1 MYRHA
6 VVTALD
12 LPAYFARIAYNGPS
26 EPTLRVLRSLVARH
40 SSAIAFE
47 NLDPLLGHPV
57 DLDPAALVTKLVRA
71 RRGGYCQEHNSLFH
85 DVLSDL
91 GFSVVAL
98 GGRVFWT
105 REEGQPAPLTHRLTL
120 VELPEGRFIAD
131 VGFGGPCPT
140 APLRLEPGLEQAT
153 PHGVYRFGRDGKV
166 FELQLRVDDHWRAM
180 YRFNLAEQTR
190 ADFEVANW
198 YTSTHPR
205 SLFTQNLVVCRIV
218 GETRVNLLNTNLSV
232 RQPND
237 RVEHRVLAG
246 AEELGRVLEDVMDL
260 MLPAAAE
267 TIWAKAV
274 RNPEAPRH
282 C

>member
-1 MYRHA
+1 MYPGLGVYRHA
-6 VVTALD
+6 MSSAVD
-12 LPAYFARIAYNGPS
+12 LPAYFTRIGYAGLS
-26 EPTLRVLRSLVARH
+26 EPTLAVLQALVAQHLSR
-40 SSAIAFE
+40 IAFE
-47 NLDPLLGHPV
+47 NLDPLLGRPV
-57 DLDPAALVTKLVRA
+57 ELDPAALVAKLVRA
-71 RRGGYCQEHNSLFH
+71 NRGGYCQEHNSLFH
-85 DVLSDL
+85 DVLADL

-98 GGRVFWT
+98 GGRVLWT

-153 PHGVYRFGRDGKV
+153 PHGVYRFSRDGKV
-166 FELQLRVDDHWRAM
+166 FELQLRVDDRWQAM
-180 YRFNLAEQTR
+180 YRFDLAAQTR

-218 GETRVNLLNTNLSV
+218 SETRVNLLNANLSV
-232 RQPND
+232 RQPSE

-246 AEELGRVLEDVMDL
+246 AEELGQVLREVMDL
-260 MLPAAAE
+260 ALPAAAE
-267 TIWAKAV
+267 TIWAKVV
-274 RNPEAPRH
+274 RNP
-282 C
+282 

>member
-6 VVTALD
+6 VVIALD
-12 LPAYFARIAYNGPS
+12 LPAYFARIAYTGPS

-40 SSAIAFE
+40 LSAIAFE
-47 NLDPLLGHPV
+47 NLDPFLGHPA
-57 DLDPAALVTKLVRA
+57 DLDPAALVAKLVRA

-85 DVLSDL
+85 DVLSAL
-91 GFSVVAL
+91 GFSVLAL
-98 GGRVFWT
+98 GVRVLWT
-105 REEGQPAPLTHRLTL
+105 RAEGQPAPLTHRLTL

-153 PHGVYRFGRDGKV
+153 PHGVYRFSRDGKV
-166 FELQLRVDDHWRAM
+166 FELQLRVDDRWQAM
-180 YRFNLAEQTR
+180 YRFDLAAQTR

-218 GETRVNLLNTNLSV
+218 GETRINLLNANLSV
-232 RQPND
+232 RQPSE

-246 AEELGRVLEDVMDL
+246 AEELGQVLREVMDL
-260 MLPAAAE
+260 ALPAAAE
-267 TIWAKAV
+267 TIWAKVV
-274 RNPEAPRH
+274 RNP
-282 C
+282 

>member
-6 VVTALD
+6 VVIALD
-12 LPAYFARIAYNGPS
+12 LPAYFARIAYTGPS
-26 EPTLRVLRSLVARH
+26 EPTHRELRSLVARH
-40 SSAIAFE
+40 LSAIAFE
-47 NLDPLLGHPV
+47 NLDPFLGHPA
-57 DLDPAALVTKLVRA
+57 DLDPAALVAKLVRA

-85 DVLSDL
+85 DVLSAL
-91 GFSVVAL
+91 GFSVLAL
-98 GGRVFWT
+98 GGRVLWT
-105 REEGQPAPLTHRLTL
+105 RAEGQPAPLTHRLTL

-153 PHGVYRFGRDGKV
+153 PHGVYRFSRDGKV
-166 FELQLRVDDHWRAM
+166 FELQLRVDDRWQAM
-180 YRFNLAEQTR
+180 YRFDLAAQTR

-218 GETRVNLLNTNLSV
+218 SETRVNLLNANLSV
-232 RQPND
+232 RQPSE

-246 AEELGRVLEDVMDL
+246 AEELGQVLREVMDL
-260 MLPAAAE
+260 ALPAAAE
-267 TIWAKAV
+267 TIWAKVV
-274 RNPEAPRH
+274 RNP
-282 C
+282 

>member
-1 MYRHA
+1 M
-6 VVTALD
+6 VTALD
-12 LPAYFARIAYNGPS
+12 LPAYFARIGYSGPS
-26 EPTLRVLRSLVARH
+26 EPTIAVLRTLVACH
-40 SSAIAFE
+40 LSAIAFE

-85 DVLSDL
+85 DVLFAL

-98 GGRVFWT
+98 GGRVLWT

-120 VELPEGRFIAD
+120 VEFPEGKFITD

-140 APLRLEPGLEQAT
+140 APLRLQPGLEQT
-153 PHGVYRFGRDGKV
+153 TSHGIYRFSRDGDV
-166 FELQLRVDDHWRAM
+166 FELQSRAGDRWQAM
-180 YRFNLAEQTR
+180 YRFDLAAQTR

-218 GETRVNLLNTNLSV
+218 GETRVNLLNANLSV
-232 RQPND
+232 RQPGGS
-237 RVEHRVLAG
+237 VEHRVLKNP
-246 AEELGRVLEDVMDL
+246 EELGRVLDDL
-260 MLPAAAE
+260 MDS
-267 TIWAKAV
+267 
-274 RNPEAPRH
+274 
-282 C
+282 